1 MEERRK
7 KLSMAILIV
16 TMLIITVSSIT
27 SSAIIYQIFTE
38 LKNTNTKEVSAYNS
52 IDRVLDEELKML
64 EDDSNLDEEVVTED
78 DIVSEEIL

>member
-38 LKNTNTKEVSAYNS
+38 IKNTNTKEVSSYNS
-52 IDRVLDEELKML
+52 IDSVLDEEKKML

-78 DIVSEEIL
+78 DIVSE

>member
-7 KLSMAILIV
+7 KLGMALLIV

-38 LKNTNTKEVSAYNS
+38 IKNTNTKEVSVYNS
-52 IDRVLDEELKML
+52 IDSVLEEEMKML
-64 EDDSNLDEEVVTED
+64 EDNSNLDEEVVNEK
-78 DIVSEEIL
+78 DIVSE

>member
-38 LKNTNTKEVSAYNS
+38 IKNTNTKEVSAYNS
-52 IDRVLDEELKML
+52 IDSVLDEEMKML

-78 DIVSEEIL
+78 DIVSE